1 MTALNWEKDRAKRH
15 AKERSFDDLPPAGSF
30 QDQRRCGVH
39 PWPGAGRNRHAAGT
53 SQVQVRDRCDDF
65 DQLNRYL
72 QHALHPD
79 FRRKAVCQKAEII
92 QIVRKLIVRC
102 EAWGAG
108 IPVREKALL
117 DAARNAVR
125 NLSH

>member
-1 MTALNWEKDRAKRH
+1 MTALNWEKTEPNAMP
-15 AKERSFDDLPPAGSF
+15 KERSFDDLPAAGSF

-39 PWPGAGRNRHAAGT
+39 PGRVLAGIAMPPA
-53 SQVQVRDRCDDF
+53 SQVQVRDRCNDF
-65 DQLNRYL
+65 DQLSRYL

-92 QIVRKLIVRC
+92 RSSEADRRC
-102 EAWGAG
+102 EAWGRHTFAG
-108 IPVREKALL
+108 KGTAGRDPQRS
-117 DAARNAVR
+117 R